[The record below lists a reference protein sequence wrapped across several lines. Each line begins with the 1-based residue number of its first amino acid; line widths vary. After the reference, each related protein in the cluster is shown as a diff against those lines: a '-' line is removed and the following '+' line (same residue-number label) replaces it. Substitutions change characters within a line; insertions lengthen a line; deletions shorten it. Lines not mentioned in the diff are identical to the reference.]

1 MFRRP
6 PSKARIQWRVWM
18 PWYEFSRLV
27 GELQD
32 HDEAAQGAMTAAVL
46 VVAGTLGSAFVL
58 PAWGLPIIIAGGLLI
73 VGLLTAASADG
84 ARLAAGLRGARLPA
98 PRALLRIGARLVVD
112 DARMLWHG
120 RRALDVAPTPLLL
133 EGEIVDDSAR
143 GTGGLDH
150 GADTR
155 GDTHREQPHD

>member
-6 PSKARIQWRVWM
+6 PRRARIQWRVWM

-32 HDEAAQGAMTAAVL
+32 HDEAAQGALTAAAL

-58 PAWGLPIIIAGGLLI
+58 PACGLPIIIAGGLLI

-84 ARLAAGLRGARLPA
+84 ARLAEGLRAEGLPA
-98 PRALLRIGARLVVD
+98 PRTILRIGARLVVD
-112 DARMLWHG
+112 DARLLWTG
-120 RRALDVAPTPLLL
+120 RRALDAAPTPLLL
-133 EGEIVDDSAR
+133 EGEIVDSDRDDNAR
-143 GTGGLDH
+143 SRGGPDYDAH
-150 GADTR
+150 TR
-155 GDTHREQPHD
+155 AG